1 MIELGWFC
9 VFIIK
14 VKKGSLVDIV
24 GYFRLGDEVLEWN
37 GRLL

>member
-24 GYFRLGDEVLEWN
+24 GYFRF
-37 GRLL
+37 GRFLFLIIYI